1 MDGWNTMQTSHVV
14 EMLNEL
20 YELYE
25 LFQVIVPLATYCL

>member
-1 MDGWNTMQTSHVV
+1 MQTSHVV